1 MATLSG
7 SAMLIIIITMMY
19 TIIISFS
26 RQCLLA
32 VLAFPV
38 VQSLQPDNGK

>member
-19 TIIISFS
+19 TIIISFLDS
-26 RQCLLA
+26 
-32 VLAFPV
+32 VY
-38 VQSLQPDNGK
+38 LQY